1 MNVVSDDIF
10 SADLNEDQQNLK
22 DSIELFVTKASK
34 NKDKKTG
41 CHILEMYNDMLKET
55 FQYGPEV
62 PLVQVPCS
70 EGTTKTE
77 VDSATQKNKV
87 DSDKGKSTQN
97 KETVGEKRET
107 DIVVPEILNK
117 IAVDKE
123 EPKARQQE
131 TSDQHDKDMEISNDD
146 TDVDE
151 TDILSDLIQ
160 NDDVRVSEKDLHE
173 GLILDK
179 KVATDDHLQGREGEI
194 IPTDTKKN
202 TTVES
207 QLHSDKEPKHEQDK
221 HRETKVH
228 IDNHTNLDREE
239 TIPATKVGKSTYD
252 FKELVTN
259 MRSIITETHVFQTI
273 RTQEKDM
280 DINTKAVKPSPK
292 THTLEKNTQDTQ
304 GTNEDIE
311 SEEVKN
317 IQNIDTLKGEHVESI
332 DVNDED
338 QHKIN
343 NSSAVPHQH
352 NTTYGICFSPV
363 CVKMD
368 IFIIYMSGPLILQRK
383 ENGQNND
390 EMQSGTA
397 GAESATRKNIT
408 EDGAIPLEEIGK
420 NNSKLIEKSKIKAK
434 RKHHSRKKDFTK
446 CHQKRSC
453 NRPCHLLYSFRHC
466 LSIDEQTKQES
477 NRTENIKTLVNASQN
492 TTRKHTRKSHKK
504 KCNQKRSC
512 NDYCYLVYMLRHCLP
527 ADRPNDP
534 SKAASDFD
542 NREHRADEDHDN
554 KDTIDEKINVTNYES
569 MESIPEKLLEKELNY
584 KSAKQSAAR
593 DKQNKKKETDINPN
607 VEDFPFERLE
617 KLINIQTDE
626 YGRKIQTLELMI
638 IKLENQVLFEKLD
651 KQNHS
656 STIMR
661 LENMILKLENDL
673 LRMYKNY
680 ETLKQEGEKCSK
692 QHNRFLEIIQQQERK
707 LNSYPELPD
716 KTSESLELI
725 SKHEQMIQDLSRTI
739 SNQSVILD
747 NLRSKSELLE
757 EQNNILRQMITNQT
771 VFMNQIVQQVANLTE
786 QNMKYRSELDNI
798 RQIISNINSSKPA
811 ESASNISDS
820 ETFVE
825 KLDSLASEGKI
836 SIDNIEINSEKHEI
850 GSYETFC
857 NHSCMLSRVKEQS
870 SCQYYS
876 VVAEN
881 KVIPYKTLFWE
892 KCSDDLPAG
901 NRTVTDDVDLP
912 KISDSEIVKLS
923 EDTNDNESKEK
934 TKVTNQ
940 EGISDLIIDKTDS
953 TPDHTVHGKENIE
966 HPIPIDVLENHNDT
980 NNEFQDHLKTEDK
993 QMKPEQN
1000 LKADQLHETTQLAS
1014 VCSITQINIFECLYK
1029 FKCMP
1034 YIQNKTHS
1042 FVSDHIMARIRYLQE
1057 SDDTF
1062 GSSDN
1067 PSTAKSE
1074 TKQTVTYETKHD
1086 KREENSDTNNEIEQG
1101 DPRDIPKNQNSFN
1114 ENEEN
1119 KLKQES
1125 PTIQHQA
1132 DSVADDEEKSKENLK
1147 DNMTKQNENK
1157 PESQEDKI
1165 SEPVH
1170 SEKNEAHT
1178 RKEKT
1183 EQVNSKQEKQPEAKE
1198 TNKEK
1203 KVKLPS
1209 YRKTPIYLNRQQK
1222 EPKGEIVSI
1231 WYFMNHGEKFIQ

>member
-22 DSIELFVTKASK
+22 DSIELFVKASK

-70 EGTTKTE
+70 EGTTKTD
-77 VDSATQKNKV
+77 VDNATQKNEK
-87 DSDKGKSTQN
+87 DSNRSKSTQN
-97 KETVGEKRET
+97 KETVEEKRET
-107 DIVVPEILNK
+107 DIVVPEILNE

-123 EPKARQQE
+123 ETKATQHE
-131 TSDQHDKDMEISNDD
+131 TSDQRDKDMEIPNDG

-151 TDILSDLIQ
+151 TDILSDAIQ
-160 NDDVRVSEKDLHE
+160 NDDVRGSEKDLHE
-173 GLILDK
+173 ESIFDK
-179 KVATDDHLQGREGEI
+179 KVATDDHIQDREGEI
-194 IPTDTKKN
+194 LPTDTKKN
-202 TTVES
+202 NTVES
-207 QLHSDKEPKHEQDK
+207 QLHSDEDPIHEQDK
-221 HRETKVH
+221 NGETKVH
-228 IDNHTNLDREE
+228 NDNPTNLDRED
-239 TIPATKVGKSTYD
+239 TKHTTKVGKSTYD

-273 RTQEKDM
+273 RTLEKDR
-280 DINTKAVKPSPK
+280 DSNTKAAKPNPK
-292 THTLEKNTQDTQ
+292 NHILEKNTQDTQ
-304 GTNEDIE
+304 VTNEDIE

-317 IQNIDTLKGEHVESI
+317 IQNIKTLEGEHVESI
-332 DVNDED
+332 DVNNED

-343 NSSAVPHQH
+343 NTSATSHQH
-352 NTTYGICFSPV
+352 NTTYGICFSTV

-368 IFIIYMSGPLILQRK
+368 IFSIYMSVALLLPRK
-383 ENGQNND
+383 DNEQNID
-390 EMQSGTA
+390 EVQLDTSGVVNV
-397 GAESATRKNIT
+397 TRKDNAK
-408 EDGAIPLEEIGK
+408 DADSVNAIPLEGIGK
-420 NNSKLIEKSKIKAK
+420 DISKLIEKSEIHAK
-434 RKHHSRKKDFTK
+434 QKLHSRKRNLTK
-446 CHQKRSC
+446 CPQKRSC

-466 LSIDEQTKQES
+466 LSIDEQTQQGS
-477 NRTENIKTLVNASQN
+477 NRTENIQTLVNVLQN

-504 KCNQKRSC
+504 KCHQRRSC

-527 ADRPNDP
+527 ADRLNDP
-534 SKAASDFD
+534 SEAASDFD
-542 NREHRADEDHDN
+542 NREHKADEDHDN
-554 KDTIDEKINVTNYES
+554 KDMLDKKINVTNYES
-569 MESIPEKLLEKELNY
+569 MESITEKLLEKELND

-593 DKQNKKKETDINPN
+593 DKQNKKKETDFNPN
-607 VEDFPFERLE
+607 IEDFPFERLE
-617 KLINIQTDE
+617 KMINIQTDE

-692 QHNRFLEIIQQQERK
+692 QHNRFLEIIQQQETK
-707 LNSYPELPD
+707 FKTYPELPD

-725 SKHEQMIQDLSRTI
+725 SKHEQMIKDLSRTI
-739 SNQSVILD
+739 SNQSIILD

-757 EQNNILRQMITNQT
+757 EQSNILRQMITNQT

-786 QNMKYRSELDNI
+786 QNMKYRGELDNI

-836 SIDNIEINSEKHEI
+836 SIDNIEINSENKHRV
-850 GSYETFC
+850 GSPDTFC
-857 NHSCMLSRVKEQS
+857 NHSCMLSRVKDQS
-870 SCQYYS
+870 SCHYYS
-876 VVAEN
+876 VVAGN
-881 KVIPYKTLFWE
+881 VLIPFKTLFWE
-892 KCSDDLPAG
+892 KCSYGSPVD
-901 NRTVTDDVDLP
+901 NRTETDDVDLP
-912 KISDSEIVKLS
+912 IISDSEIVKLS
-923 EDTNDNESKEK
+923 ESKEK
-934 TKVTNQ
+934 TKVTNH
-940 EGISDLIIDKTDS
+940 EGISDLITDKTDS
-953 TPDHTVHGKENIE
+953 AQDHTVQGKENIE

-980 NNEFQDHLKTEDK
+980 NNEFQDHSKTEDK

-1000 LKADQLHETTQLAS
+1000 LKADQNHETTQLDS
-1014 VCSITQINIFECLYK
+1014 LCNMTQINIFESLCK

-1034 YIQNKTHS
+1034 FIHNKTHS
-1042 FVSDHIMARIRYLQE
+1042 FVSDHIMARIKYLQE
-1057 SDDTF
+1057 SEDTF
-1062 GSSDN
+1062 GSSDK

-1074 TKQTVTYETKHD
+1074 NKQTVTCETKDD
-1086 KREENSDTNNEIEQG
+1086 KREEESDTNKENEQG
-1101 DPRDIPKNQNSFN
+1101 NPMDIPKNQNFSK

-1119 KLKQES
+1119 ILKQES
-1125 PTIQHQA
+1125 PTNQHQA
-1132 DSVADDEEKSKENLK
+1132 DSVSDDEEKSKENLN
-1147 DNMTKQNENK
+1147 DNMTRQNTNLPEN
-1157 PESQEDKI
+1157 QEDKTPD
-1165 SEPVH
+1165 PVRT
-1170 SEKNEAHT
+1170 EKNLADA
-1178 RKEKT
+1178 RNEKT
-1183 EQVNSKQEKQPEAKE
+1183 EQTNSKQEKRPEAKE
-1198 TNKEK
+1198 TNKDK

-1222 EPKGEIVSI
+1222 EPKGEMVSI
-1231 WYFMNHGEKFIQ
+1231 